1 MIDTRALH
9 PGDDFRRMSTV
20 LRSAAAIAASAVFLV
35 SGCATQ
41 GGSGAAVGTG
51 IGALAGNLI
60 GGDTEATLIGAAVG
74 AGVGYLIGNER
85 DKQDAARMRAEQA
98 TAPLGGTRWEVM
110 DWSPRDDRGDH
121 PRKTVEFRPDGRVIT
136 TTVYRDGTSR
146 TDDESYRIAGDTLIV
161 NKPGYIVNYRYTMD
175 GGRMQLRAERMR
187 ATLRRI

>member
-1 MIDTRALH
+1 MTDHSAQRLEHVMPRIGTPMRL
-9 PGDDFRRMSTV
+9 
-20 LRSAAAIAASAVFLV
+20 AAALAAASVFLV

-41 GGSGAAVGTG
+41 GGTGATVGTG

-85 DKQDAARMRAEQA
+85 DKDAAAKMRAEQA
-98 TAPLGGTRWEVM
+98 TAPLGGTRWEVV
-110 DWSPRDDRGDH
+110 DWSPRDNRGDH

-136 TTVYRDGTSR
+136 TTVYRDGTSH
-146 TDDESYRIAGDTLIV
+146 TDNESYRIAGDTLIV

-175 GGRMQLRAERMR
+175 AGGMQLRAERMR
-187 ATLRRI
+187 ATLRRL

>member
-1 MIDTRALH
+1 MNVSPAHRPNHDTPRISVAMRCVVAL
-9 PGDDFRRMSTV
+9 T
-20 LRSAAAIAASAVFLV
+20 AASVFLV

-41 GGSGAAVGTG
+41 GGSGAAIGTG

-85 DKQDAARMRAEQA
+85 DKDAAAKMRAEQA
-98 TAPLGGTRWEVM
+98 TAPLGGTRWEVV
-110 DWSPRDDRGDH
+110 DWAPRDNRTDH

-136 TTVYRDGTSR
+136 TTVYRDGASH
-146 TDDESYRIAGDTLIV
+146 TDNESYRIAGDTLIV

-175 GGRMQLRAERMR
+175 GGRMQLAAERMR